1 MAIQFIV
8 LIVLLLLSA
17 FFSSAETSLITV
29 NQIRMRSLADEGN
42 KKAARVLKITSN
54 SSKMLSAI
62 LIGNN
67 IVNIF
72 ASSLAT
78 TITLQLW
85 GNKFVSLA
93 TGILTL
99 LVLIFGEITPKTIA
113 TSHAEKIAMAYS
125 GVISLLIKVLTPV
138 IFIVNK
144 LANGFLFI
152 LGLDPSKKAA
162 SITEDELRT
171 IVDVSHEEGVIEKEE
186 RQMIK
191 NVFDFGDSQA
201 KDVMIPRI
209 DMTCISIDSRYDEI
223 ISVFRTDKYTRLP
236 VYENSVD
243 NVIGIINVKDLLLC
257 EDKTSFNVRDI
268 LRKPYYT
275 YEFKKTSELME
286 ELKKTSNNF
295 TIVIDE
301 YGSTVGMITL
311 EDLLEEI
318 VGEIRDEYD
327 GDEVDD
333 IIKVNDTE
341 YIFSGTA
348 RLNDI
353 EEYIELPDIETDHES
368 DYDSI
373 SGFIIDSLKR
383 LPVLGDEVTIG
394 NLRFVVEGCTKNRIT
409 KVHAYILDI
418 EKESD
423 EENTEE

>member
-1 MAIQFIV
+1 MDPSVAIQFIV

-17 FFSSAETSLITV
+17 FFSSAETSLVTV

-85 GNKFVSLA
+85 GNRFVSLT

-113 TSHAEKIAMAYS
+113 TSHAEKIAMTYS

-138 IFIVNK
+138 IFIINK

-152 LGLDPSKKAA
+152 LGLDPGKKAA

-209 DMTCISIDSRYDEI
+209 DMTCVSIDSRYDEI
-223 ISVFRTDKYTRLP
+223 ISVFRNDKYTRLP
-236 VYENSVD
+236 VYEDSVD

-257 EDKTSFNVRDI
+257 DDKASFNVRDI

-275 YEFKKTSELME
+275 YEF
-286 ELKKTSNNF
+286 KKTSNNF

-394 NLRFVVEGCTKNRIT
+394 NLKFVVEGCTKNRIT
-409 KVHAYILDI
+409 KVHAYILDTK
-418 EKESD
+418 KEPD

>member
-1 MAIQFIV
+1 MV
-8 LIVLLLLSA
+8 LMDEHGQE
-17 FFSSAETSLITV
+17 F
-29 NQIRMRSLADEGN
+29 RSIEFAKWIER
-42 KKAARVLKITSN
+42 KQATARR
-54 SSKMLSAI
+54 
-62 LIGNN
+62 
-67 IVNIF
+67 
-72 ASSLAT
+72 
-78 TITLQLW
+78 
-85 GNKFVSLA
+85 
-93 TGILTL
+93 
-99 LVLIFGEITPKTIA
+99 LVF
-113 TSHAEKIAMAYS
+113 
-125 GVISLLIKVLTPV
+125 
-138 IFIVNK
+138 
-144 LANGFLFI
+144 
-152 LGLDPSKKAA
+152 
-162 SITEDELRT
+162 
-171 IVDVSHEEGVIEKEE
+171 
-186 RQMIK
+186 
-191 NVFDFGDSQA
+191 
-201 KDVMIPRI
+201 
-209 DMTCISIDSRYDEI
+209 
-223 ISVFRTDKYTRLP
+223 
-236 VYENSVD
+236 
-243 NVIGIINVKDLLLC
+243 VIGIINVKDLLLC
-257 EDKTSFNVRDI
+257 DDKASFNVRDI

-394 NLRFVVEGCTKNRIT
+394 NLKFVVEGCTKNRIT
-409 KVHAYILDI
+409 KVHAYILDTK
-418 EKESD
+418 KEPD